1 MDRLTGLIAATHT
14 PMRTDGSVDLERVDD
29 QARHL
34 VRTGVRGAFVGGTT
48 GESLSLTVEE
58 REALAARWTHV
69 ARGTPLAV
77 IVHVGHNA
85 LADSRRLAAHAQ
97 ELGAVAIAAMAPCFF
112 RPRTVRELAEHLAP
126 VAAAAPETPF
136 YYYDIPALTGVALPM
151 PELLAAADRIPTFA
165 GIKYTN
171 SDLAMLQE
179 CLAFGDGAFDIL
191 FGTDEALLAGLAL
204 GTRGAVGSTYN
215 FAAPVYHR
223 ILAAFEAGDFDTARA
238 WQRRSVALVRVIAAY
253 GYAAAA
259 KSVMALI
266 GVDCGPA
273 RLPLAALD
281 ERQVAAL
288 RRDLEALGFF
298 EWIGVDA

>member
-14 PMRTDGSVDLERVDD
+14 PMRTDGSIDLERVAD

-48 GESLSLTVEE
+48 GESLSLTVDE
-58 REALAARWTHV
+58 REALAARWAHV

-97 ELGAVAIAAMAPCFF
+97 ELGVVAIAAMAPCFF
-112 RPRTVRELAEHLAP
+112 RPRTVAELTEHLAA
-126 VAAAAPETPF
+126 VASAAPETPF

-215 FAAPVYHR
+215 FAAPIYHR
-223 ILAAFEAGDFDTARA
+223 ILAAFEAGDFETARA

-266 GVDCGPA
+266 GVDCGAA

-298 EWIGVDA
+298 EWIRVDA